1 MGQYTYDYGNKGARF
16 VAAFGESW
24 PEEIKDEE
32 GKKIPN
38 PQTKA
43 EFATEQADRMFEE
56 KVKRYEQAM
65 ERNANQQIEKTN
77 YENNDF

>member
-1 MGQYTYDYGNKGARF
+1 MGTYTYDYGNKGARF
-16 VAAFGESW
+16 IAAFGESW
-24 PEEIKDEE
+24 TEEIEDEE
-32 GKKIPN
+32 RKKIPN

-43 EFATEQADRMFEE
+43 QFAIDEADRMFEE